1 MGFISGVL
9 NFVGFLFVGMTVVGL
24 IRPSILA
31 DKKTGK
37 VPTRARVFVG
47 CMSFSGIM
55 VLLAAIIH
63 PGQDDAAKAT
73 GRYSRAAASAAAAA
87 SSVAGSTT
95 QAAPRVSLEITPEQ
109 FRRKYNRGLS
119 TANTHFAL
127 SEFEIVHDTVYDG
140 FQQSVGRGIE
150 LAGTINKADGSLREL
165 MIQIGNDEPAVML
178 KAVSALVGI
187 AAAVN
192 PDATASKDDTETVV
206 NMIQLAMESRKESK
220 MIERSVGKLHYSA
233 IASETGGLL
242 FGISP
247 R

>member
-1 MGFISGVL
+1 MEALALILGLVSPLFIVVAL
-9 NFVGFLFVGMTVVGL
+9 VGL
-24 IRPSILA
+24 IRPSLFKN
-31 DKKTGK
+31 KKTGA
-37 VPTRARVFVG
+37 VPKRATLFVG
-47 CMSFSGIM
+47 GI
-55 VLLAAIIH
+55 AAAMMTVTVGALIL
-63 PGQDDAAKAT
+63 PKKDDATKAARHATASPVT
-73 GRYSRAAASAAAAA
+73 GATA
-87 SSVAGSTT
+87 
-95 QAAPRVSLEITPEQ
+95 QAAPRVSLEITPEE

-119 TANTHFAL
+119 GANTGYAL
-127 SEFEIVHDTVYDG
+127 PEFEIVHDTVYDG

-220 MIERSVGKLHYSA
+220 TIERSVGKLHYSA
-233 IASETGGLL
+233 VASDTGGLL

>member
-1 MGFISGVL
+1 MILGLVSPLFIV
-9 NFVGFLFVGMTVVGL
+9 VAVVGL
-24 IRPSILA
+24 IRPSLFKN
-31 DKKTGK
+31 KKTGA
-37 VPTRARVFVG
+37 VPKRATLFVG
-47 CMSFSGIM
+47 GIAAAM
-55 VLLAAIIH
+55 VTVTVGALIL
-63 PGQDDAAKAT
+63 PKKDDATKAARDATASPVT
-73 GRYSRAAASAAAAA
+73 GATA
-87 SSVAGSTT
+87 
-95 QAAPRVSLEITPEQ
+95 QAAQRMSLEITPEEL
-109 FRRKYNRGLS
+109 RRKYNRGLS
-119 TANTHFAL
+119 KANANDAL
-127 SEFEIVHDTVYDG
+127 PEIEIVHDTVYDG

-192 PDATASKDDTETVV
+192 PDATPSKDDTETVV

-220 MIERSVGKLHYSA
+220 AIERNVGKLHYSA
-233 IASETGGLL
+233 VASETGGLL

>member
-1 MGFISGVL
+1 MGFVSGVL
-9 NFVGFLFVGMTVVGL
+9 NFIGFLFVVMTVVGL
-24 IRPSILA
+24 IRPSKFA

-37 VPTRARVFVG
+37 VPTRARVFVTL
-47 CMSFSGIM
+47 MSFAGIV
-55 VLLAAIIH
+55 VLLAAIVH
-63 PGQDDAAKAT
+63 AGEDDAAKAADH
-73 GRYSRAAASAAAAA
+73 RSREAV
-87 SSVAGSTT
+87 SSVSGSST
-95 QAAPRVSLEITPEQ
+95 QAAPRVSLEITPEE

-119 TANTHFAL
+119 SANTDYAL

-140 FQQSVGRGIE
+140 FQQSVGRSIE

-165 MIQIGNDEPAVML
+165 MIQIGNDDPAVML
-178 KAVSALVGI
+178 KALSALVGI

-206 NMIQLAMESRKESK
+206 SMVQLALESRKESK
-220 MIERSVGKLHYSA
+220 TIERSVGKLHYSA
-233 IASETGGLL
+233 VASDTGGVL

>member
-1 MGFISGVL
+1 MRFVSGVL
-9 NFVGFLFVGMTVVGL
+9 SFIGFLFVVMTVVGL
-24 IRPSILA
+24 IRPSKFA

-37 VPTRARVFVG
+37 VPTRTRVFVTL
-47 CMSFSGIM
+47 MSFAGMM
-55 VLLAAIIH
+55 VLLAAFIH
-63 PGQDDAAKAT
+63 PGEDDAAKAADH
-73 GRYSRAAASAAAAA
+73 RSREVA
-87 SSVAGSTT
+87 SSVSGSPP
-95 QAAPRVSLEITPEQ
+95 QAAPRVSLEITPEA

-119 TANTHFAL
+119 RANTDYTL

-206 NMIQLAMESRKESK
+206 NMIQLALESRKESK
-220 MIERSVGKLHYSA
+220 AIERSVGKLHYSA
-233 IASETGGLL
+233 VASETGGVL